1 MGPPGQI
8 MFATIDIG
16 TNSTLLLVGDT
27 LPDGRIR
34 IVADEARVSRLGQG
48 LSSNENLEPEAI
60 NRTVAT
66 LKEYRQICERHN
78 VSSLAAVGTAALRE
92 ASNSQ
97 VFLAQVKEELDL
109 EVEIISPEREA
120 WLTYIGSARDFG
132 QDILVCDIGGG
143 STELI
148 WGKPPPAVSKTT
160 AEEGTA
166 PAPIPKEEKVKHEEC
181 QFLTIPI
188 GSVVLT
194 ERHVKTDPI
203 AVEEFKELCTVIDQM
218 LNRSLLGLSHRHAEK
233 LVATA
238 GTATT
243 LAAIEK
249 KLEVFDHKKVHGCI
263 LEMLD
268 IQVIVDLL
276 KARTIADRRK
286 IPGLQHGRE
295 DVILAGAII
304 LDRVMRRLGYDMVT
318 ISDRGLRWGLFYERF
333 ASKPPY

>member
-1 MGPPGQI
+1 

-16 TNSTLLLVGDT
+16 TNSTLLLVGET

-34 IVADEARVSRLGQG
+34 IVADEARISRLGQG
-48 LSSNENLEPEAI
+48 LSSRENLEPEAI
-60 NRTVAT
+60 NRTIST
-66 LKEYRQICERHN
+66 LKEYRQICEKHN

-92 ASNSQ
+92 ASNAR

-143 STELI
+143 STELM
-148 WGKPPPAVSKTT
+148 WGKPPHAASKTT
-160 AEEGTA
+160 A
-166 PAPIPKEEKVKHEEC
+166 KEENTSPPVPKGEKIQREEC
-181 QFLTIPI
+181 LFLTIPI

-203 AVEEFKELCTVIDQM
+203 AVEEFRELCVVIDQQ
-218 LNRSLLGLSHRHAEK
+218 LNRSMLGLSHRHSDK

-249 KLEVFDHKKVHGCI
+249 RLAVFDHKKVHGCV

-286 IPGLQHGRE
+286 IPGLQSGRE

-304 LDRVMRRLGYDMVT
+304 LDRVMRRLGYDNVT
-318 ISDRGLRWGLFYERF
+318 VSDRGLRWGLFYERF

>member
-1 MGPPGQI
+1 

-48 LSSNENLEPEAI
+48 LSSKEDLDPEAI
-60 NRTVAT
+60 NRTVST
-66 LKEYRQICERHN
+66 LKEYRQICEKHN
-78 VSSLAAVGTAALRE
+78 VSSMAVVGTAALRE
-92 ASNSQ
+92 ASNART
-97 VFLAQVKEELDL
+97 FLTQVKDELDL
-109 EVEIISPEREA
+109 EVEIITPEREA

-148 WGKPPPAVSKTT
+148 WGKPPPAVSK
-160 AEEGTA
+160 ASMEEENA
-166 PAPIPKEEKVKHEEC
+166 SAAIPKEEKTQHEEC

-203 AVEEFKELCTVIDQM
+203 ATEEFKELCIIIDQM
-218 LNRSLLGLSHRHAEK
+218 LNRSMLGLSHRHAEK

-249 KLEVFDHKKVHGCI
+249 KLAVFDHKKVHGCI

-268 IQVIVDLL
+268 IQVIVDIL
-276 KARTIADRRK
+276 KANTIAERRK

-304 LDRVMRRLGYDMVT
+304 LDRVMRRLGYDTVT

-333 ASKPPY
+333 AFKPPY